1 MTQIEKILAEIKIER
16 DIERKTAKAL
26 TFLTA
31 IERKRVRLSKADK
44 VAIGEFALGEQEW
57 LTDDIRGA
65 ETYKSKM
72 PLFHYEDAVMGLLI
86 TAYKTPANVP
96 EDKIGGVRELALLVE
111 SERFIEAKLTD
122 IMSKP
127 APETEEILDILETV
141 AGITEEFHRGALY
154 AMLLNF
160 KSKLKS
166 LGVEQ
171 KNIIGRFIE
180 ADIRRYIFPGEPLS
194 EDAESNLEFAVDIAS
209 VFMCD
214 GIAELLYKALEITKT
229 ETKLFAL
236 KTLAETDKELPV
248 DAVKEVMDDP
258 SCAVVLYLTLK
269 KLNKLEVLPEEYK
282 SEDYISRSDLIRWL
296 SFPSELGK
304 APTELEYLGEKK
316 IRRKT
321 FRIFRFKS
329 DSENLSENLRG
340 KWLIG
345 WSAYD
350 CGGTF
355 STYAEYEK
363 YEKKTPEKTLANI
376 AKKIIG

>member
-16 DIERKTAKAL
+16 DIEKKTAMAL

-31 IERKRVRLSKADK
+31 IERKKIRLSKADR
-44 VAIGEFALGEQEW
+44 VALGDFALREQEW

-65 ETYKSKM
+65 ESYKSKM
-72 PLFHYEDAVMGLLI
+72 PLFHYEDAVMGFLI
-86 TAYKTPANVP
+86 SAYKTPANVP
-96 EDKIGGVRELALLVE
+96 EDKIGAVRELALLVE
-111 SERFIEAKLTD
+111 SERFIEAKTTE
-122 IMSKP
+122 IMNKP
-127 APETEEILDILETV
+127 VPETGEILEILEAV

-160 KSKLKS
+160 KAKLKT
-166 LGVEQ
+166 LGEEQ
-171 KNIIGRFIE
+171 KLVLGKFIE
-180 ADIRRYIFPGEPLS
+180 ADIRRYIAPGEPLS

-209 VFMCD
+209 VFMND
-214 GIAELLYKALEITKT
+214 GIAELLYKALEFTKT

-236 KTLAETDKELPV
+236 KTLAEAEMELPEA
-248 DAVKEVMDDP
+248 AVKEVMDDP

-269 KLNKLEVLPEEYK
+269 KLNKINLLPEEYL
-282 SEDYISRSDLIRWL
+282 SEDYIARSDLIRWL
-296 SFPSELGK
+296 SFPAELGK
-304 APTELEYLGEKK
+304 APVEMEYLGEVKV
-316 IRRKT
+316 RRKN
-321 FRIFRFKS
+321 FKVFRFRS
-329 DSENLSENLRG
+329 DSENLDEKLRG

-350 CGGTF
+350 CGRTY

-376 AKKIIG
+376 AKRLIR